1 MPKTDLYYSDDYA
14 PVAERIRLFYER
26 HPAGQIHTQLV
37 SQRDGEITFA
47 AYVYRAPRDRRPS
60 ATGWASER
68 VGDGD
73 VNTVACLEN
82 TETSAIGRALANL
95 GFTASRHRPSAEE
108 MAKVARARGREIV
121 LAARGTQ
128 PARTALV
135 REPSPAA
142 SDADRLQMQA
152 NELSESLSLLATA
165 ESYGMRRVRVER
177 IREKLLAGAVPP
189 EGQRR
194 IRQLLRDWLA
204 KQRRRRADEG
214 RSAPTPSDTS
224 G

>member
-1 MPKTDLYYSDDYA
+1 VPKTDLFYSDDYA
-14 PVAERIRLFYER
+14 PVAERIRMFYER

-37 SQRDGEITFA
+37 SQRDGEITFT

-68 VGDGD
+68 LGDGD

-108 MAKVARARGREIV
+108 MAKVARARGRELV
-121 LAARGTQ
+121 MTTGGTQ

-142 SDADRLQMQA
+142 IEANRLQIQA
-152 NELSESLSLLATA
+152 NELSETLNLLATA
-165 ESYGMRRVRVER
+165 ESYGMRRVRVDR
-177 IREKLLAGAVPP
+177 IREQLIVGAVPA

-204 KQRRRRADEG
+204 KQRRRRADEA
-214 RSAPTPSDTS
+214 RSAPTPSDAS